1 MVADLQFALLGP
13 VTARRG
19 PLTITLGPPQRR
31 ALLAVLLLARSQAVP
46 VAVIRE
52 RLWPPAGA
60 PTTAVNVIQGHVHHL
75 RRHLRQHTPAD
86 ASDPHLASY
95 PGHSPEQASYALHMG
110 AEALDIL
117 AFHRLAD
124 RGRELEA
131 EGSAREVLN
140 MCLAAQSL
148 WRGQPLADLQP
159 TPYVR
164 AVRQGLLDVRR
175 DLRTRAARARL
186 ELGAVSEAVAD
197 LQQLHLEHPGDDG
210 IVLLLSTALVR
221 AGARRRALE
230 LLDEEL
236 RTWQRQYAHRPEQL
250 LRQRERILS
259 GEPEDSR

>member
-19 PLTITLGPPQRR
+19 PLAIAIGPPQRR
-31 ALLAVLLLARSQAVP
+31 ALLALLLLARSQAVP

-52 RLWPPAGA
+52 RLWPAGA
-60 PTTAVNVIQGHVHHL
+60 PTTAVNAIQGHVHHL
-75 RRHLRQHTPAD
+75 RRHLRQHAPAD
-86 ASDPHLASY
+86 APAPPLTSH
-95 PGHSPEQASYALHMG
+95 PGHSPDQASYALHIG
-110 AEALDIL
+110 TEAVDIL
-117 AFHRLAD
+117 AFRRLAD
-124 RGRELEA
+124 RGRELED
-131 EGSAREVLN
+131 EGNTGEVLN

-164 AVRQGLLDVRR
+164 AVRQGLLDVRQ

-186 ELGAVSEAVAD
+186 ELGAVSEAVVD

-210 IVLLLSTALVR
+210 IVLLLTTALVR

-250 LRQRERILS
+250 LRQREWILS
-259 GEPEDSR
+259 DEPEESR